1 MLRRKKLTNIY
12 FETAD
17 NFLRSQEMGLRIC
30 GFDDS
35 YEMTLK
41 TAGKVLVGLHQRQEY
56 NVSIA
61 IPVLSLEQFPAGV

>member
-1 MLRRKKLTNIY
+1 MLRRKKMTNVY

-17 NFLRSQEMGLRIC
+17 NFLRRQDMGMRIC

-41 TAGKVLVGLHQRQEY
+41 
-56 NVSIA
+56 NVV
-61 IPVLSLEQFPAGV
+61 PQ